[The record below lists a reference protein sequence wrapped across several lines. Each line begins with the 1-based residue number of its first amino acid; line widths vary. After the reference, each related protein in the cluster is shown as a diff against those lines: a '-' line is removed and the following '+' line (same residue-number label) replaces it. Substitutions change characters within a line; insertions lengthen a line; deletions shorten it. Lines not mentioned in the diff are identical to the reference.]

1 MQPVRFSHSQRW
13 TCVLRFNHSPF
24 FDAWIVNNSI
34 FRSINVRERLS
45 KYNSVSGH
53 KALCASAISASWC
66 TKPGLCGSMQE
77 KCILELHFTQSN
89 SLLNPLGSFLEFGI
103 FRPQKSDGFRIK
115 KLQQP
120 IRDCDYA
127 SQITAM
133 ESGRSRQI
141 SRRSAG

>member
-103 FRPQKSDGFRIK
+103 SDHK
-115 KLQQP
+115 NQTV
-120 IRDCDYA
+120 
-127 SQITAM
+127 S
-133 ESGRSRQI
+133 ESKNCSNQLEI
-141 SRRSAG
+141 ATMPRR